1 MLIIVLNNEFSKS
14 CFRHCLTDILWKLTI
29 YLYYRYQFGMIRIGG
44 NIARLLFYCYYWNA
58 GIKQSQLT
66 YLTYRTHN
74 FLFVTI
80 FHRLS
85 IGVFFVYIFLTDI
98 GWVLFIYLT
107 YIIYI
112 FFGHRCQHIQFFD
125 SWIVLMNGLSL
136 KAVQLLNSKLD
147 SADRPIKVEQR
158 SLPCV
163 KLQCWLCCTYRPI
176 HCSNFAL
183 VVPKCWS
190 PYYLHRKPST
200 LWISLWRILALNWS

>member
-1 MLIIVLNNEFSKS
+1 MGWSELGG
-14 CFRHCLTDILWKLTI
+14 ILQGF
-29 YLYYRYQFGMIRIGG
+29 Y
-44 NIARLLFYCYYWNA
+44 FYCNYWNA

-74 FLFVTI
+74 SLFVTI

-85 IGVFFVYIFLTDI
+85 IGDFFFYIYFLPDI

-107 YIIYI
+107 YILYIYSYI
-112 FFGHRCQHIQFFD
+112 GHRCQRIQFFD
-125 SWIVLMNGLSL
+125 FWIVLEYGLSL

-147 SADRPIKVEQR
+147 SADRPVKVEQR

-163 KLQCWLCCTYRPI
+163 KPQCWLCCTYRLI

-183 VVPKCWS
+183 VAPKCW
-190 PYYLHRKPST
+190 
-200 LWISLWRILALNWS
+200 